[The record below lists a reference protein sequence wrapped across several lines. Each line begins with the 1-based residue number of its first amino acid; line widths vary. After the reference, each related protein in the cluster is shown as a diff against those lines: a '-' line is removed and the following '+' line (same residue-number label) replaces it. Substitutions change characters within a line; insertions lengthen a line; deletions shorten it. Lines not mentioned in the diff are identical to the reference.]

1 MSNKMYNGARRDISK
16 KTKKNKNSKLHH
28 NDVMEIRKDCMNKI
42 RYFGI
47 GDYFESAVG
56 DGYVHQIVKITPT
69 DITYTYTDII
79 YFKKDEKVDKY
90 KTLRELYNGSNCKM
104 TFQYEKLFLINTVS
118 SPYHYSKYSRY
129 RKTNPAFP
137 SEKEL
142 MKESLTE
149 KDYMKNMFSYVNN
162 EGSNFF
168 GGKHDNVYYIL
179 IKVNSK
185 HYVSL
190 SDQPFEFDIPDD
202 DEIIYVIN
210 LTAHPGYEQIM
221 LIGRVNTYFIDDAE
235 TPHLTSRRLTY
246 IANEIIDKYLPND
259 ATMEEKIKFLYNG
272 NHDDARKKP
281 SKPYLIVYEKYH
293 KKVFGKKIPVAFTKV
308 KKIYDVLQTLEIS
321 NLPYC

>member
-1 MSNKMYNGARRDISK
+1 MHNGARRDISK

-28 NDVMEIRKDCMNKI
+28 NVVMEMIKDRINNI

-69 DITYTYTDII
+69 DITYTDII
-79 YFKKDEKVDKY
+79 YFKKDKKVDKY

-149 KDYMKNMFSYVNN
+149 KD
-162 EGSNFF
+162 
-168 GGKHDNVYYIL
+168 
-179 IKVNSK
+179 
-185 HYVSL
+185 
-190 SDQPFEFDIPDD
+190 
-202 DEIIYVIN
+202 
-210 LTAHPGYEQIM
+210 
-221 LIGRVNTYFIDDAE
+221 
-235 TPHLTSRRLTY
+235 
-246 IANEIIDKYLPND
+246 
-259 ATMEEKIKFLYNG
+259 
-272 NHDDARKKP
+272 
-281 SKPYLIVYEKYH
+281 
-293 KKVFGKKIPVAFTKV
+293 
-308 KKIYDVLQTLEIS
+308 
-321 NLPYC
+321 